1 MKRKDR
7 TSSAARWRAIRRTA
21 WLVTVLSPLF
31 FVTACLHFGADKPKV
46 EYTIP
51 ESVFQCRQPRTLPP
65 EDTATQ
71 ADVDVAMT
79 DIYLSWEAT
88 CENLQTAGA
97 LVKKTPD

>member
-1 MKRKDR
+1 
-7 TSSAARWRAIRRTA
+7 
-21 WLVTVLSPLF
+21 
-31 FVTACLHFGADKPKV
+31 
-46 EYTIP
+46 
-51 ESVFQCRQPRTLPP
+51 LPP